1 MQDGRAAYNP
11 LPEAAV
17 TSALTL
23 HVRHSRL
30 ECLNE
35 ERDVTNQPDEN
46 KLPLAGIKVIDAAT
60 VIAAPYCA
68 TILGEFGA
76 DVIKVEHPIG
86 GDALRRFGTPTER
99 GDTLTWLSEARNKK
113 SLTLDLQR
121 PEGKEIFKQL
131 VARADV
137 LCENFRTGTLEKW
150 GLGWNVL
157 HELNPRLIM
166 LRVTGYGQTGPY
178 ADRPGFARI
187 AHAVGGIAY
196 LAGMPKGTPVTPGS
210 TTLGD
215 YMTGIYGAIGVLMA
229 LRYRDLTGCGQY
241 IDAALYESIFRCT
254 DELAP
259 AYGMYGIVRERHGPH
274 HNDFACPHGHFPT
287 RDGKW
292 VAISCAT
299 DKLFARLARAMNRPE
314 LASSS
319 IYGEQKVRLEHCNDV
334 NEIVRDWCGSLTREE
349 VLERCYATGTPAA
362 PLNNIADIFGDRQF
376 HARRNL
382 VAMDVPETGE
392 TVIVPTVI
400 PKLSATPGRI
410 KHLGPRLGE
419 HTDEVLRDVLG
430 LSNDEIASLREKRVI

>member
-1 MQDGRAAYNP
+1 MSEDTP
-11 LPEAAV
+11 LP
-17 TSALTL
+17 LT
-23 HVRHSRL
+23 
-30 ECLNE
+30 
-35 ERDVTNQPDEN
+35 
-46 KLPLAGIKVIDAAT
+46 GIRVIDVAT

-68 TILGEFGA
+68 TLLGEFGA
-76 DVIKVEHPIG
+76 DVLKVEHPIG
-86 GDALRRFGTPTER
+86 GDALRRFGTPTQR
-99 GDTLTWLSEARNKK
+99 GDTLTWLSEGRNKR
-113 SLTLDLQR
+113 SVTLDLQH
-121 PEGKEIFKQL
+121 PDGVQVFKQL
-131 VARADV
+131 IAQTDV
-137 LCENFRTGTLEKW
+137 LCENFRPGTLEKW
-150 GLGWNVL
+150 GLGWETL

-178 ADRPGFARI
+178 KNRPGFARI

-215 YMTGIYGAIGVLMA
+215 YMTGLYGCIGVLMA
-229 LRYRDLTGCGQY
+229 LRHRDRTGRGQY
-241 IDAALYESIFRCT
+241 VDAALYESVFRCT

-259 AYGMYGIVRERHGPH
+259 AYGMYGMVRQRHGSM

-299 DKLFARLARAMNRPE
+299 DKLFTRLANAMGRPE

-319 IYGEQKVRLEHCNDV
+319 TYGDQKTRLEHRHDV

-349 VLERCYATGTPAA
+349 VLERCYATGTPAG

-382 VAMDVPETGE
+382 QAFDLQETGE
-392 TVIVPTVI
+392 TIIVPTVI
-400 PKLSATPGRI
+400 PKLSETPGQIR
-410 KHLGPRLGE
+410 HLGPTLGE
-419 HTDEVLRDVLG
+419 HTDEVLRELLG
-430 LSNDEIASLREKRVI
+430 MDEQQIAALRAKRVV

>member
-1 MQDGRAAYNP
+1 MMQETP
-11 LPEAAV
+11 TE
-17 TSALTL
+17 
-23 HVRHSRL
+23 
-30 ECLNE
+30 
-35 ERDVTNQPDEN
+35 
-46 KLPLAGIKVIDAAT
+46 LPLAGIRVIDVAT

-76 DVIKVEHPIG
+76 DVLKVEHPIG
-86 GDALRRFGTPTER
+86 GDALRRFGTPTSR
-99 GDTLTWLSEARNKK
+99 GDTLAWLSEGRNKR
-113 SLTLDLQR
+113 SVTIDLRR
-121 PEGKEIFKQL
+121 PEGVDLFKQL
-131 VARADV
+131 IAETDV
-137 LCENFRTGTLEKW
+137 LCENFRPGTLEKW
-150 GLGWNVL
+150 GLGWEVL
-157 HELNPRLIM
+157 HEINPRLVM

-178 ADRPGFARI
+178 SRRPGFARV

-215 YMTGIYGAIGVLMA
+215 YLTGLYGCMGVLMA

-241 IDAALYESIFRCT
+241 VDAALYESVFRCT

-259 AYGMYGIVRERHGPH
+259 AYSMYGAVRERHGPT
-274 HNDFACPHGHFPT
+274 HNDFACPYGHFPT

-292 VAISCAT
+292 VAIACAT
-299 DKLFARLARAMNRPE
+299 DKLFERLAEAMKRPE

-319 IYGEQKVRLEHCNDV
+319 TYGDQKTRLENRHDV

-349 VLERCYATGTPAA
+349 ILERCFATGAPAG

-382 VAMDVPETGE
+382 VAIDEEDIEE
-392 TVIVPTVI
+392 TVIVPGVI
-400 PKLSATPGRI
+400 PQLSETPGKIR
-410 KHLGPRLGE
+410 HLGPQLGE

-430 LSNDEIASLREKRVI
+430 IDPERIEELREKRVI